1 MRGERLS
8 KNGEKAVELLINA
21 GMSKNIA
28 KTLIFLARNEEATSM
43 EIERGTNLRQPE
55 VSLTMQSLRRKKWIE
70 KRGIKKEGKGR
81 PIYCYKLIRPMKEI
95 FKSIEDDALKKSKE
109 IQRNLAELKKELRGL

>member
-1 MRGERLS
+1 MS

-55 VSLTMQSLRRKKWIE
+55 VSLAMQSLRRKKWIE
-70 KRGIKKEGKGR
+70 KRDIKKEGKGR
-81 PIYCYKLIRPMKEI
+81 PIYCYKLIKSMKEI
-95 FKSIEDDALKKSKE
+95 LKIIEDDALKKSKE
-109 IQRNLAELKKELRGL
+109 IQKNLAELKKELRGL